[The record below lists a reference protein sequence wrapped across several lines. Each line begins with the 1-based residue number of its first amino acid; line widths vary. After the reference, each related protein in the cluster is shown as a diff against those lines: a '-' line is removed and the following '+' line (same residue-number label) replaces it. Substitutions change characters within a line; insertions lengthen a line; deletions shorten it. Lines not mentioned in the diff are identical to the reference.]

1 MAWGQQFKQ
10 NGGFDSMLNK
20 LKRAA
25 LGAHTPHDKATAA
38 SKPVPMPLPAQV
50 RILMSQHIGAP
61 AKPIVAVGDKVLTGQ
76 PVAEPGG
83 FVSAYIH
90 SSVSGTVKS
99 IGPRKDLA
107 GNMQTCIEIQVEG
120 DEWAEGIDR
129 TDTLVT
135 DFTDDNKVIMD
146 KIKMG
151 GVVGLGGA
159 TFPTHVKLTPPPGKK
174 CDMLIINGCECEPY
188 LTSDFRTLLEKGE
201 QVVVGT
207 AIIKQVL
214 GVAEATI
221 AIEDNK
227 PEAIAHIESV
237 LEEFRKKS
245 PKYNGIKVMSLLKKY
260 PEGGEKQLIDAVMH
274 RQVPSGALPID
285 VGAVVQNVATALA
298 IYDAVQK
305 NKPIIDN
312 SITVTG
318 TCVPADRQHNYLVR
332 VGTPLSYIIEKMG
345 GAPDDAVKVISGGPM
360 MGKAIANLDAATL
373 KGTSALL
380 FLTAE
385 QTERK
390 PESNCIRC
398 GKCAEACPMG
408 LEPFLL
414 QRLARHGMTEE
425 LEANAVQ
432 DCIECGCCLYSC
444 PAYIPLLDIIR
455 IAKGQVMGIIRA
467 RAAAAKAAAQAASQK

>member
-1 MAWGQQFKQ
+1 MSNRTFSI
-10 NGGFDSMLNK
+10 GGVHPADNK
-20 LKRAA
+20 ISRGCKIEVLP
-25 LGAHTPHDKATAA
+25 TPSTVYI
-38 SKPVPMPLPAQV
+38 SV
-50 RILMSQHIGAP
+50 SQHIGAP
-61 AKPIVAVGDKVLTGQ
+61 AKPIVAVGDHVKTGQ

-99 IGPRKDLA
+99 IAPRKDLA
-107 GNMQTCIEIQVEG
+107 GNMQTCIEIAVEG
-120 DEWAEGIDR
+120 DEWMENIDR
-129 TDTLVT
+129 TDNIISAIP
-135 DFTDDNKVIMD
+135 DDNKAILD
-146 KIKMG
+146 KIRLG

-201 QVVVGT
+201 QVVIGT

-214 GVAEATI
+214 GVAQATI

-227 PEAIAHIESV
+227 PEAIEHMTKLVGDLAKTSPKFAGISV
-237 LEEFRKKS
+237 L
-245 PKYNGIKVMSLLKKY
+245 SLMKKY

-274 RQVPSGALPID
+274 RQVRSGGLPID

-298 IYDAVQK
+298 VYDAVQK
-305 NKPIIDN
+305 NKPVIDN
-312 SITVTG
+312 SVTVTG
-318 TCVPADRQHNYLVR
+318 QCFPKQANLLVR
-332 VGTPLSYIIEKMG
+332 VGTPLQYIIDYLG
-345 GAPDDAVKVISGGPM
+345 GVPANAAKIISGGPM
-360 MGKAIANLDAATL
+360 MGKAVANLEAATL

-380 FLTAE
+380 FLTE
-385 QTERK
+385 DQTRRK
-390 PESNCIRC
+390 PASNCIRC

-414 QRLARHGMTEE
+414 NRLAKHGMTDE
-425 LEANAVQ
+425 LEQNAVQ

-444 PAYIPLLDIIR
+444 PAYIPLLDNIR
-455 IAKGQVMGIIRA
+455 MAKAQVMGIIRA
-467 RAAAAKAAAQAASQK
+467 RAAAARAAAQAAKEASAK

>member
-1 MAWGQQFKQ
+1 MKRTFSI
-10 NGGFDSMLNK
+10 GGVHPADSKISRGCAIEVLP
-20 LKRAA
+20 
-25 LGAHTPHDKATAA
+25 TP
-38 SKPVPMPLPAQV
+38 PVVYISVA
-50 RILMSQHIGAP
+50 QHIGAP
-61 AKPIVAVGDKVLTGQ
+61 AKPIVAPGDKVKTGQ

-99 IGPRKDLA
+99 IAPRKDLA
-107 GNMQTCIEIQVEG
+107 GNWQTCIEIQVEG
-120 DEWAEGIDR
+120 DEWAEGID
-129 TDTLVT
+129 TSDTLIT
-135 DFTDDNKVIMD
+135 DFTDDNKLIMD
-146 KIKMG
+146 KIRLG

-159 TFPTHVKLTPPPGKK
+159 TFPTHVKLAPPPGKK
-174 CDMLIINGCECEPY
+174 CEMLIINGCECEPY

-201 QVVVGT
+201 QVVTGV

-214 GVAEATI
+214 GVDKATI

-227 PEAIAHIESV
+227 PEAISHITSV
-237 LEEFRKKS
+237 LETLRKKS
-245 PKYNGIKVMSLLKKY
+245 PKFEGISVMSLMKKY
-260 PEGGEKQLIDAVMH
+260 PEGGEKQLIDAVMG

-298 IYDAVQK
+298 VYDAVQK

-312 SITVTG
+312 SVTVTG
-318 TCVPADRQHNYLVR
+318 DCVAAENQHNFLVR
-332 VGTPLSYIIEKMG
+332 VGTPLSYIIEHAG
-345 GAPDDAVKVISGGPM
+345 GMPENAVKVISGGPM

-385 QTERK
+385 QTKRQ
-390 PESNCIRC
+390 PETNCIRC
-398 GKCAEACPMG
+398 GKCAQACPMG

-414 QRLARHGMTEE
+414 QKYARLDNAEALEE
-425 LEANAVQ
+425 NAVQ

-455 IAKGQVMGIIRA
+455 QGKVKVMGIIRA
-467 RAAAAKAAAQAASQK
+467 RAAAAKAAAEAAKAEKK

>member
-1 MAWGQQFKQ
+1 MKRTFSI
-10 NGGFDSMLNK
+10 GGVHPADNK
-20 LKRAA
+20 ISRGCAIETLP
-25 LGAHTPHDKATAA
+25 TPPTVYI
-38 SKPVPMPLPAQV
+38 SV
-50 RILMSQHIGAP
+50 SQHIGAP

-120 DEWAEGIDR
+120 DEWVEGIDR

-135 DFTDDNKVIMD
+135 EFTDDSKTIMD

-159 TFPTHVKLTPPPGKK
+159 TFPTHVKLSPPGKK

-201 QVVVGT
+201 QVVVGV

-227 PEAIAHIESV
+227 PEAIEHI
-237 LEEFRKKS
+237 RKVIENLKKTS
-245 PKYNGIKVMSLLKKY
+245 SKFEGIKVLSLMKKY

-285 VGAVVQNVATALA
+285 VGVVVQNVATALA
-298 IYDAVQK
+298 VYDAVQK

-312 SITVTG
+312 SVTVTG
-318 TCVPADRQHNYLVR
+318 TCVPMDKQHNYLVR
-332 VGTPLSYIIEKMG
+332 VGTPLSYIIDQMG
-345 GAPDDAVKVISGGPM
+345 GAPEDAVKVISGGPM

-385 QTERK
+385 QTERQ
-390 PESNCIRC
+390 PEGNCIRC

-414 QRLARHGMTEE
+414 QRLARHNMTEE

-455 IAKGQVMGIIRA
+455 LAKGQVMGIIRA
-467 RAAAAKAAAQAASQK
+467 RAAAAKAAAAAAQPAPQK